1 MVLGRAG
8 LAAVAAAGFV
18 ATLAPGGNAAAQ
30 EGAPASVLEE
40 ITVTGSRIRA
50 VSGMNA
56 PVPVTV
62 ITAQEIDFSAPGSMV
77 DALDKMPQ
85 FLNTSRPGTDQ
96 GIGTDAN
103 QSIVNMRGIGT
114 NRTLILLDGRR
125 VVPTTKQGTLDISIL
140 PDSMI
145 ERVEVVTGGASA
157 AYGTDAVA
165 GVTNF
170 ILDTDFEGY
179 DAHLQAGQSTRGDVD
194 NFEASFGYGT
204 AIGERWHL
212 ITALDFSEA
221 DSLETWD
228 DREWFQDW
236 GVVTNPAFGQPG
248 QPQLLTFPNVTST
261 LYSFGGMIQQPNSAA
276 LHRLV
281 FQPDGTTTPYVLGNP
296 FAIAGTQ
303 SQTGGSG
310 GADIQRDRALFGVMP
325 NVDRQNLFAHT
336 TYDVSDDLQIYAQ
349 LIAGSNEVDG
359 NGFPSVLHGPW
370 QATIFRGNPY
380 LPANVAQIMANEN
393 LASFGFSRMGSVAD
407 TTVSRLVQDNDFQSY
422 TFGFEKAVNE
432 WRIEGYVQTGRNEGV
447 LDIKNFPRTDHLFAA
462 MDAVENPANG
472 QIVCNRTLFD
482 PSFRCVPINLL
493 GAGRAS
499 PEAIAYVT
507 EGVKTAT
514 TVNRQ
519 EVVEVSADGNILD
532 GWAGPVSLAA
542 GIAYR
547 KDTLN
552 QVTVDPSNPTNDPS
566 YVAVP
571 VNNPAIGIRGIP
583 LGFAG
588 VNSGVQ
594 FSIVP
599 NFTGEVTVKE
609 AFSEIRVPLLADRS
623 WAQQLTMTAAARWAE
638 YTGSG
643 GIWSWKTGFDWR
655 VVDALRVRATVSRD
669 VRAANMSERYDAAG
683 AGATIMDPVF
693 GNQNVTFTQII
704 GGNPNVEPEEADT
717 RTVGFVIQPPG
728 VEGLSI
734 SADWYSIE
742 IAGSI
747 GLLGPQ
753 RIVTDCYLGAQQLCE
768 KVTRDPVTQVITGV
782 SNVYLN
788 INEEAV
794 SGADLETVYSIDFD
808 GSDRRLNLRLI
819 GSWLNDHSLTNLGA
833 PRQDR
838 AGETGALSLPD
849 FQAIVSATFN
859 AGPLTVFL
867 QERFIDEGMRRYNG
881 NRPEI
886 AGVTID
892 DNTVD
897 SVLYTDLRVS
907 YTFDRGSRGNFEVF
921 GNVSNLFDEEPPL
934 AANHSTFGGSTHTN
948 VSLYDVIGRR
958 VVVGAQFSF

>member
-1 MVLGRAG
+1 MQQLTRVGVLASV
-8 LAAVAAAGFV
+8 VAAALTPV
-18 ATLAPGGNAAAQ
+18 RDAAPQA
-30 EGAPASVLEE
+30 EAPASALEE

-50 VSGMNA
+50 VSGMNM

-62 ITAQEIDFSAPGSMV
+62 LSAEEIAFSAPGGLV
-77 DALDKMPQ
+77 EALDKMPQ

-114 NRTLILLDGRR
+114 NRTLILLNGRR
-125 VVPTTKQGTLDISIL
+125 IVPTTKQGTIDISVL

-179 DAHLQAGQSTRGDVD
+179 TGHLQTGQSLRGDTG
-194 NFEASFGYGT
+194 NLEASFGYGT
-204 AIGERWHL
+204 AIGERAHV
-212 ITALDFSEA
+212 IAALDHSESDA
-221 DSLETWD
+221 LETWD

-236 GVVTNPAFGQPG
+236 GVVTNPLFGQPG
-248 QPQLLTFPNVTST
+248 QPQLLTFPDVTST
-261 LYSFGGMIQQPNSAA
+261 LYSFGGMLLQNGSA
-276 LHRLV
+276 LNRLV
-281 FQPDGTTTPYVLGNP
+281 FQPDGSTTPYVLGSP
-296 FAIAGTQ
+296 FALAGTQ

-310 GADIQRDRALFGVMP
+310 GANIQRDRALFGVMP
-325 NVDRQNLFAHT
+325 NVDRQNLFVHGS
-336 TYDVSDDLQIYAQ
+336 YDLNDDLQLTAQ

-359 NGFPSVLHGPW
+359 NGFPSVLFGPW
-370 QATIFRGNPY
+370 QATIYRGNPY
-380 LPANVAQIMANEN
+380 LPANVAQTMSAEN

-407 TTVSRLVQDNDFQSY
+407 TTVSRLVQDNDFHSL
-422 TFGFEKAVNE
+422 TFGFEQNVNE

-462 MDAVENPANG
+462 LDAVVNPATG
-472 QIVCNRTLFD
+472 EIVCNRTLFD

-514 TVNRQ
+514 TVNKQR
-519 EVVEVSADGNILD
+519 VLEVSADGSILD
-532 GWAGPVSLAA
+532 GWGAGPVSLAA

-547 KDTLN
+547 EDTLN
-552 QVTVDPSNPTNDPS
+552 QVTIDPTNPTNDPS

-571 VNNPAIGIRGIP
+571 VNNAALGIRGVP
-583 LGFAG
+583 LAFAG

-599 NFTGEVTVKE
+599 NFSGKVTVKE
-609 AFSEIRVPLLADRS
+609 AFSELLVPLVADKR
-623 WAQQLTMTAAARWAE
+623 WAQQLNMTAAARWAE

-643 GIWSWKTGFDWR
+643 GIWSWKTGLDWQA
-655 VVDALRVRATVSRD
+655 VDAVRLRATVSRD

-683 AGATIMDPVF
+683 AGATVADPVF

-704 GGNPNVEPEEADT
+704 GGNPNVAPEEADT
-717 RTVGFVIQPPG
+717 RTLGFVIQPPG
-728 VEGLSI
+728 LDGFSV
-734 SADWYSIE
+734 SADWYSID

-747 GLLGPQ
+747 GQLGPQ
-753 RIVTDCYLGAQQLCE
+753 RIVTDCFLGATQLCAQI
-768 KVTRDPVTQVITGV
+768 TRDPATNVITGLR
-782 SNVYLN
+782 NVYLN
-788 INEEAV
+788 LNEEAV
-794 SGADLETVYSIDFD
+794 SGADLEAVYTFDFGAD
-808 GSDRRLNLRLI
+808 QSMNLRLI
-819 GSWLNDHSLTNLGA
+819 GSWLNDHSITNLGA

-849 FQAIVSATFN
+849 LQVIANATYRR
-859 AGPLTVFL
+859 GPLTVFL
-867 QERFIDEGMRRYNG
+867 QQRFIDEGLRRYNG

-886 AGVTID
+886 GGQTID
-892 DNTVD
+892 DNTVA
-897 SVLYTDLRVS
+897 SVIYTDLRVS
-907 YTFDRGSRGNFEVF
+907 YEFGGERSGNWEVF
-921 GNVSNLFDEEPPL
+921 ANVNNLFDKDPPR

-958 VVVGAQFSF
+958 MVVGANFSF

>member
-1 MVLGRAG
+1 MLVLRRAGYTGVALG
-8 LAAVAAAGFV
+8 LAAI
-18 ATLAPGGNAAAQ
+18 TPGGNAAAQ
-30 EGAPASVLEE
+30 QQDAPASVLDE

-50 VSGMNA
+50 VSGMNT

-62 ITAQEIDFSAPGSMV
+62 VTGEEIDFSAPGSMV
-77 DALDKMPQ
+77 EALDKMPQ

-125 VVPTTKQGTLDISIL
+125 LAPTTKQGTIDISIL

-145 ERVEVVTGGASA
+145 DRVEVVTGGASA

-179 DAHLQAGQSTRGDVD
+179 DGHVQAGQSSRGDTD
-194 NFEASFGYGT
+194 NVEASFGYGT
-204 AIGERWHL
+204 AVGERWHV
-212 ITALDFSEA
+212 IAALDLAQA
-221 DSLETWD
+221 DALETWD

-261 LYSFGGMIQQPNSAA
+261 LYSFGGLIQQPNSA

-296 FAIAGTQ
+296 FALGGTQ

-325 NVDRQNLFAHT
+325 HVDRQNLFAHT
-336 TYDVSDDLQIYAQ
+336 TYDVSDDLEIYAQ

-359 NGFPSVLHGPW
+359 NGFPSVLFGPW

-407 TTVSRLVQDNDFQSY
+407 TTVSRLVQNNDFQSY

-432 WRIEGYVQTGRNEGV
+432 WRIEGYAQTGRNEGV

-462 MDAVENPANG
+462 MDAVINPSNG

-482 PSFRCVPINLL
+482 PSFACVPINLL

-519 EVVEVSADGNILD
+519 QVVEVSVDGDILE

-542 GIAYR
+542 GISYR

-552 QVTVDPSNPTNDPS
+552 QVTIDPTNPTNDPN

-571 VNNPAIGIRGIP
+571 VNNPALGIRGVP

-599 NFTGEVTVKE
+599 NFSGEITVNE
-609 AFSEIRVPLLADRS
+609 AFSEIRVPLLSDRS
-623 WAQQLTMTAAARWAE
+623 WARQLTMTAAARWAE

-643 GIWSWKTGFDWR
+643 GIWSWKTGFDWQA
-655 VVDALRVRATVSRD
+655 VEALRVRATVSRD

-717 RTVGFVIQPPG
+717 RTVGVVIQPPG

-734 SADWYSIE
+734 SADWYSIDIE
-742 IAGSI
+742 GSI
-747 GLLGPQ
+747 GLLGSQ
-753 RIVTDCYLGAQQLCE
+753 RIVTDCFLGAQQLCAN
-768 KVTRDPVTQVITGV
+768 VTRDPVTQVITGV
-782 SNVYLN
+782 SNTYLN

-794 SGADLETVYSIDFD
+794 SGADLETVYSIDF
-808 GSDRRLNLRLI
+808 GGRGRALNLRLI
-819 GSWLNDHSLTNLGA
+819 GSWLNDHSITNLGA

-838 AGETGALSLPD
+838 AGETGSLSLPD
-849 FQAIVSATFN
+849 FQAIASATYRTG
-859 AGPLTVFL
+859 ALTVFL
-867 QERFIDEGMRRYNG
+867 QERYIDDGLRRYNG

-886 AGVTID
+886 AGATID

-897 SVLYTDLRVS
+897 SVVYTDLRLS
-907 YTFDRGSRGNFEVF
+907 YTFERGERGNFEVF
-921 GNVSNLFDEEPPL
+921 GNVSNLFDEDPPL

-958 VVVGAQFSF
+958 FVVGARFSF

>member
-1 MVLGRAG
+1 MLSRAG
-8 LAAVAAAGFV
+8 LTAVAAAGLV

-30 EGAPASVLEE
+30 EDAPASVLDE

-50 VSGMNA
+50 VTGMNM

-62 ITAQEIDFSAPGSMV
+62 LTAQEMDFSAPGSMV

-125 VVPTTKQGTLDISIL
+125 VAPTTKQGTIDISIL

-145 ERVEVVTGGASA
+145 DRVEVVTGGASA
-157 AYGTDAVA
+157 AYGTDAGA

-179 DAHLQAGQSTRGDVD
+179 DGHVQAGQTTRGDTD
-194 NFEASFGYGT
+194 NLEASFGFGT
-204 AIGERWHL
+204 AIGERWHF
-212 ITALDFSEA
+212 IGALDFAEA

-248 QPQLLTFPNVTST
+248 QPQLLTFPDVTST
-261 LYSFGGMIQQPNSAA
+261 LYSFGGLIQQPNSA

-296 FAIAGTQ
+296 SALAGTQ

-325 NVDRQNLFAHT
+325 SVDRQNLFAHA
-336 TYDVSDDLQIYAQ
+336 TYDMSDDLQLYAQ

-359 NGFPSVLHGPW
+359 NGFPSVLFGPW

-380 LPANVAQIMANEN
+380 LPANVAQIMAGEN

-407 TTVSRLVQDNDFQSY
+407 TTVSRLVQDHDFESY

-432 WRIEGYVQTGRNEGV
+432 WRIEGYAQTGRNEGV

-462 MDAVENPANG
+462 MDAVLNPAG

-482 PSFRCVPINLL
+482 PSFRCVPIDLL

-519 EVVEVSADGNILD
+519 QVLEVSADGNILD
-532 GWAGPVSLAA
+532 GWGAGAVSLAA
-542 GIAYR
+542 GISYR

-552 QVTVDPSNPTNDPS
+552 QVTIDPTNPTNDPS

-571 VNNPAIGIRGIP
+571 VNNPALGIRGVP

-599 NFTGEVTVKE
+599 NFSGEIDVKE

-623 WAQQLTMTAAARWAE
+623 WARQLTMTAAARWAE

-643 GIWSWKTGFDWR
+643 GIWSWKTGFDWQA
-655 VVDALRVRATVSRD
+655 VEALRLRATVSRD

-683 AGATIMDPVF
+683 AGATVMDPVF

-717 RTVGFVIQPPG
+717 ITVGVVIQPPG
-728 VEGLSI
+728 LEGLSF
-734 SADWYSIE
+734 SADWYSID

-747 GLLGPQ
+747 GLLGSQ
-753 RIVTDCYLGAQQLCE
+753 RIVTDCYLGAQPLCE
-768 KVTRDPVTQVITGV
+768 QVTRDPVTQVITGV
-782 SNVYLN
+782 DNTYLN
-788 INEEAV
+788 INEVAV
-794 SGADLETVYSIDFD
+794 SGADLEAVYGIVFD
-808 GSDRRLNLRLI
+808 GSGRTLNLRLI
-819 GSWLNDHSLTNLGA
+819 GSWLNDHSITNLGA

-838 AGETGALSLPD
+838 AGETGALSLPA
-849 FQAIVSATFN
+849 FQGIMSATFRT
-859 AGPLTVFL
+859 GPLTVFL
-867 QERFIDEGMRRYNG
+867 QERYIDEGMRRYNG

-907 YTFDRGSRGNFEVF
+907 YTFDRSSRGNFEIF
-921 GNVSNLFDEEPPL
+921 ANVSNLFDEDPPL

-948 VSLYDVIGRR
+948 VSLYDVLGRR
-958 VVVGAQFSF
+958 VVLGGRFSF